1 MMALRKI
8 ALVGVTLAVL
18 LAAPGPL
25 RAQALDPTSQEALSA
40 TLKMLMDPAL
50 RTPEIAKNQQA
61 TAIDKQVQSLMG
73 GEQLQQEFYA
83 LAAQIF
89 QELTS
94 NSGGDAGKM
103 NEALERAKGDP
114 AAFAA
119 LLSPATLQ
127 RLRELSIKISDQ
139 RR

>member
-8 ALVGVTLAVL
+8 ALVGMALAVV

-25 RAQALDPTSQEALSA
+25 RAQALDPASQEALSA
-40 TLKMLMDPAL
+40 TLRILMDPAL
-50 RTPEIAKNQQA
+50 RGPEIAKNPQA
-61 TAIDKQVQSLMG
+61 TAIDKHVQSMMG
-73 GEQLQQEFYA
+73 GEQLRQEFYA

-94 NSGGDAGKM
+94 NSGGDVGKM

-114 AAFAA
+114 AAFTA
-119 LLSPATLQ
+119 LLSPQTLQ
-127 RLRELSIKISDQ
+127 RLRELAIKISDQ

>member
-1 MMALRKI
+1 MASRKILLVAMAL
-8 ALVGVTLAVL
+8 AVV

-25 RAQALDPTSQEALSA
+25 RAQALDPASQEALAA
-40 TLKMLMDPAL
+40 TLKMLTDPSL
-50 RTPEIAKNQQA
+50 RGPEIARNQQA
-61 TAIDKQVQSLMG
+61 TAIDRQIQSMAG
-73 GEQLQQEFYA
+73 SEQLRQELYA

-89 QELTS
+89 QELTLG
-94 NSGGDAGKM
+94 SGGDAGKM
-103 NEALERAKGDP
+103 SEALERAKADP

-119 LLSPATLQ
+119 MLSPATLQ

>member
-1 MMALRKI
+1 MASRTILLI
-8 ALVGVTLAVL
+8 GMALAVL

-25 RAQALDPTSQEALSA
+25 RAQALDPASQEALSA

-50 RTPEIAKNQQA
+50 RSPEIAKNQEA
-61 TAIDKQVQSLMG
+61 TAIDKQVQSMVGSERLR
-73 GEQLQQEFYA
+73 QEFYA

-94 NSGGDAGKM
+94 NSGGDVAKM
-103 NEALERAKGDP
+103 NEALERAKADP

-119 LLSPATLQ
+119 MLSPQTLQ
-127 RLRELSIKISDQ
+127 RLRELSIKISD
-139 RR
+139 RRR

>member
-1 MMALRKI
+1 MALRTI
-8 ALVGVTLAVL
+8 ILIGMALAVL

-25 RAQALDPTSQEALSA
+25 RAQALDPASQEALSA

-50 RTPEIAKNQQA
+50 RSPEIAKNQEA
-61 TAIDKQVQSLMG
+61 TAIDKQVQSMVGSERLR
-73 GEQLQQEFYA
+73 QEFYA

-94 NSGGDAGKM
+94 NSGGDVAKM
-103 NEALERAKGDP
+103 NEALERAKADP

-119 LLSPATLQ
+119 MLSPQTLQ
-127 RLRELSIKISDQ
+127 RLRELSIKISD
-139 RR
+139 RRR

>member
-1 MMALRKI
+1 MALRKI

-94 NSGGDAGKM
+94 NSGGDASKM

>member
-1 MMALRKI
+1 MALRKI
-8 ALVGVTLAVL
+8 ALIGMALAVL
-18 LAAPGPL
+18 LGAPGPL
-25 RAQALDPTSQEALSA
+25 RAQALDPASQEALSA

-50 RTPEIAKNQQA
+50 RSPEIAKNQQA
-61 TAIDKQVQSLMG
+61 TAIDKQVQSMMG

-94 NSGGDAGKM
+94 NSGGDASKM

>member
-1 MMALRKI
+1 MALRTI
-8 ALVGVTLAVL
+8 ILIGMALAVL

-25 RAQALDPTSQEALSA
+25 RAQALDPASQEALSA

-50 RTPEIAKNQQA
+50 RSPEIAKNQEA
-61 TAIDKQVQSLMG
+61 TAIDKQVQSMVGSERLR
-73 GEQLQQEFYA
+73 QEFYA

-94 NSGGDAGKM
+94 NSGGDVAKM
-103 NEALERAKGDP
+103 NEALERAKADP

-119 LLSPATLQ
+119 MLSPQTLQ
-127 RLRELSIKISDQ
+127 RLTELSIKLSDQ

>member
-1 MMALRKI
+1 MGVRKI
-8 ALVGVTLAVL
+8 ALVALAVV
-18 LAAPGPL
+18 LAGPGPL
-25 RAQALDPTSQEALSA
+25 RAQALDPASQEALSA
-40 TLKMLMDPAL
+40 TLKMLTEPSL
-50 RTPEIAKNQQA
+50 RSPEIAKNQQA
-61 TAIDKQVQSLMG
+61 TAIDKQVQSMLG
-73 GEQLQQEFYA
+73 SEQLREEFYA

-94 NSGGDAGKM
+94 NSGGDASKM
-103 NEALERAKGDP
+103 NEVLERAKADP

-119 LLSPATLQ
+119 MLSPQTLQ

>member
-1 MMALRKI
+1 MALRTI
-8 ALVGVTLAVL
+8 ILIGMALAVL

-25 RAQALDPTSQEALSA
+25 RAQALDPASQEALSA

-50 RTPEIAKNQQA
+50 RSPEIAKNQEA
-61 TAIDKQVQSLMG
+61 TAIDKQVQSMVGSERLR
-73 GEQLQQEFYA
+73 QEFYA

-94 NSGGDAGKM
+94 NSGGDVAKM
-103 NEALERAKGDP
+103 NEALERAKADP

-119 LLSPATLQ
+119 MLSPQTLQ

>member
-1 MMALRKI
+1 MALRKI

-25 RAQALDPTSQEALSA
+25 RAQALDPASQEALSA

-94 NSGGDAGKM
+94 NSGGDASKM
-103 NEALERAKGDP
+103 NEVLERAKADP

>member
-1 MMALRKI
+1 MASRRF
-8 ALVGVTLAVL
+8 ALVGMALVVVLAG
-18 LAAPGPL
+18 PGPL
-25 RAQALDPTSQEALSA
+25 RAQALDPASQEALSA

-50 RTPEIAKNQQA
+50 RSPEIAKNQQA
-61 TAIDKQVQSLMG
+61 TAIDKQVQSMVG
-73 GEQLQQEFYA
+73 SEQLQQEFYA

-94 NSGGDAGKM
+94 NSGGDASKM
-103 NEALERAKGDP
+103 NEALERAKADP
-114 AAFAA
+114 AGFAA
-119 LLSPATLQ
+119 MLSPATLQ

>member
-1 MMALRKI
+1 MALRKI
-8 ALVGVTLAVL
+8 ALIGMALAVL

-25 RAQALDPTSQEALSA
+25 RAQALDPASQEALSA

-50 RTPEIAKNQQA
+50 RSPEIAKNQQA
-61 TAIDKQVQSLMG
+61 TAIDKQVQSMMG

-94 NSGGDAGKM
+94 NSGGDVNKM

>member
-1 MMALRKI
+1 MALRRI
-8 ALVGVTLAVL
+8 ALVGMALAVG

-25 RAQALDPTSQEALSA
+25 RAQALDPASQEALSA

-50 RTPEIAKNQQA
+50 RSPEIAKNQQA
-61 TAIDKQVQSLMG
+61 TAIDKQVQSMMG

-94 NSGGDAGKM
+94 NSGGDVNKM

>member
-1 MMALRKI
+1 MALRTI
-8 ALVGVTLAVL
+8 ILIGMALAVL

-25 RAQALDPTSQEALSA
+25 RAQALDPASQEALSA

-50 RTPEIAKNQQA
+50 RSAEIAKNQEA
-61 TAIDKQVQSLMG
+61 TTIDKPVQSMVGSERLR
-73 GEQLQQEFYA
+73 QEFYV

-94 NSGGDAGKM
+94 NSGGDVAKM
-103 NEALERAKGDP
+103 NEALERAKADP

-119 LLSPATLQ
+119 MLSPQTLQ

>member
-1 MMALRKI
+1 MALRKI
-8 ALVGVTLAVL
+8 ALIGTALAVV

-25 RAQALDPTSQEALSA
+25 RAQAPDPASQEALSA
-40 TLKMLMDPAL
+40 TLRMLMDPAL
-50 RTPEIAKNQQA
+50 RGPEIAKNQQA
-61 TAIDKQVQSLMG
+61 TAIDKQVQSMMG

-94 NSGGDAGKM
+94 NAGGDVSKM

-119 LLSPATLQ
+119 LLHPATLQ

>member
-1 MMALRKI
+1 MALRKT
-8 ALVGVTLAVL
+8 ALVGMALAVIL
-18 LAAPGPL
+18 TAPGPL
-25 RAQALDPTSQEALSA
+25 GAQALDPASQEALSA
-40 TLKMLMDPAL
+40 TLKMLMDPSL
-50 RTPEIAKNQQA
+50 RSPEIAKNQQA
-61 TAIDKQVQSLMG
+61 TAIDKQVQSMMG
-73 GEQLQQEFYA
+73 SEQLQQEFYA

-94 NSGGDAGKM
+94 NSGGDVSKM
-103 NEALERAKGDP
+103 SEALERAKADP

-119 LLSPATLQ
+119 ILSPQTLQ

>member
-1 MMALRKI
+1 MASRTILLI
-8 ALVGVTLAVL
+8 GMALAVL

-25 RAQALDPTSQEALSA
+25 RAQALDPASQEALSA

-50 RTPEIAKNQQA
+50 RSPEIAKNQEA
-61 TAIDKQVQSLMG
+61 TAIDKQVQSMVGSERLR
-73 GEQLQQEFYA
+73 QEFYA

-94 NSGGDAGKM
+94 NSGGDVAKM
-103 NEALERAKGDP
+103 NEALERAKADP

-119 LLSPATLQ
+119 MLSPQTLQ

>member
-1 MMALRKI
+1 MALRTI
-8 ALVGVTLAVL
+8 ILIGMALAVL

-25 RAQALDPTSQEALSA
+25 RAQALDPASQEALSA

-50 RTPEIAKNQQA
+50 RSAEIAKNQEA
-61 TAIDKQVQSLMG
+61 TTIDKQVHSMVGSERLR
-73 GEQLQQEFYA
+73 QEFYA

-94 NSGGDAGKM
+94 NSGGDVAKM
-103 NEALERAKGDP
+103 NEALERAKADP

-119 LLSPATLQ
+119 MLSPQTLQ
-127 RLRELSIKISDQ
+127 RLRELSIKISD
-139 RR
+139 RRR

>member
-1 MMALRKI
+1 MALRKI
-8 ALVGVTLAVL
+8 ALIGMALAVL

-25 RAQALDPTSQEALSA
+25 RAQALDPASQEALSA

-50 RTPEIAKNQQA
+50 RSPEIAKNQQA
-61 TAIDKQVQSLMG
+61 TAIDKQVPSMMG
-73 GEQLQQEFYA
+73 SEQLQQEFYA

-94 NSGGDAGKM
+94 NSGGDASKM

>member
-1 MMALRKI
+1 MGVRKI
-8 ALVGVTLAVL
+8 ALVVLAVV
-18 LAAPGPL
+18 LAGPGPL
-25 RAQALDPTSQEALSA
+25 RAQALDPASQEALSA
-40 TLKMLMDPAL
+40 TLKMLIDPSL
-50 RTPEIAKNQQA
+50 RSPEIAKNQQA
-61 TAIDKQVQSLMG
+61 TTIDKQVQSMVG
-73 GEQLQQEFYA
+73 SEQLRQEFYA

-94 NSGGDAGKM
+94 NSDGDASKM
-103 NEALERAKGDP
+103 NEVLERAKADP

-119 LLSPATLQ
+119 MLSPQTLQ

>member
-1 MMALRKI
+1 MALRKI
-8 ALVGVTLAVL
+8 ALIGMALAVL
-18 LAAPGPL
+18 LGAPGPL
-25 RAQALDPTSQEALSA
+25 RAQALDPASQEALSA

-50 RTPEIAKNQQA
+50 RSPEIAKNQQA
-61 TAIDKQVQSLMG
+61 TAIDKQVQSMMG

-94 NSGGDAGKM
+94 NSGGDVNKM

>member
-1 MMALRKI
+1 MALRKI

-18 LAAPGPL
+18 LAVPGPL
-25 RAQALDPTSQEALSA
+25 RAQALDPASQEALSA

-94 NSGGDAGKM
+94 NSGGDASKM

>member
-1 MMALRKI
+1 MGVRKI
-8 ALVGVTLAVL
+8 ALVALAVV
-18 LAAPGPL
+18 LAGPGPL
-25 RAQALDPTSQEALSA
+25 RAQALDPASQEALSA
-40 TLKMLMDPAL
+40 TLKMLTEPSL
-50 RTPEIAKNQQA
+50 RSPEIAKNQQA
-61 TAIDKQVQSLMG
+61 TAIDKQVQSMLG
-73 GEQLQQEFYA
+73 SEQLREEFYA

-94 NSGGDAGKM
+94 NSGGDVAKM
-103 NEALERAKGDP
+103 NEALERAKADP

-119 LLSPATLQ
+119 MLSPQTLQ

>member
-1 MMALRKI
+1 MALRTI
-8 ALVGVTLAVL
+8 ILIGMALAVL

-25 RAQALDPTSQEALSA
+25 RAQALDPASQEALSA

-50 RTPEIAKNQQA
+50 RSPEIAKNQEA
-61 TAIDKQVQSLMG
+61 TAIDKQVQSMVGSERLR
-73 GEQLQQEFYA
+73 QEFYA

-94 NSGGDAGKM
+94 NSGGDVAKM
-103 NEALERAKGDP
+103 NEALERAKADP

-119 LLSPATLQ
+119 MLSPQTLQ
-127 RLRELSIKISDQ
+127 RLRELSIKIPD
-139 RR
+139 RRR